1 MPADDVRLDSH
12 THTHMA
18 PVVFDAMMDAA
29 AAENLQIANI
39 RIPAEVPSI
48 YRKHRSELTDQAFIN
63 RIKVLVLNFC
73 ARRNLR
79 KYKNTAFAPCLKNP
93 AVFAGV
99 MCSGRMN
106 PTNVSAIR
114 ADLEA
119 EAAARDAELELLFH
133 PGAVYEPEDI
143 AQITLDGD
151 REFLTD
157 RRRDQEAES
166 LIMLAEA

>member
-1 MPADDVRLDSH
+1 
-12 THTHMA
+12 
-18 PVVFDAMMDAA
+18 
-29 AAENLQIANI
+29 
-39 RIPAEVPSI
+39 
-48 YRKHRSELTDQAFIN
+48 
-63 RIKVLVLNFC
+63 
-73 ARRNLR
+73 
-79 KYKNTAFAPCLKNP
+79 
-93 AVFAGV
+93 
-99 MCSGRMN
+99 MN